1 MPSTPVSNVQR
12 QVAKA
17 SRRLF
22 VQRLLDTLVWCWAG
36 ALLASSAWFLAQP
49 WLIGKVD
56 ELVRWEVA
64 GGIFAAA
71 TIGGLWLA
79 ARRAPSQV
87 ETALEFD
94 SRFKL
99 KERTTAVLTLG
110 PESIPTAA
118 GLALAAD
125 AEAYAAKVDMRQG
138 FPVGLSWKSLA
149 VPVCAIA
156 LAVIAVIYDPVFRLP
171 TADAAREADK
181 VVNAADIAEKFDKL
195 KKSTTQPF
203 AKDAMSE
210 QLEEI
215 EKLREKLL
223 SQPFDPADKDKIRER
238 LQKMVPLEEKIQ
250 NRLED
255 LKAQQ
260 DRNKAIQQKLKELGK
275 DPEQKLAKDGPAKAI
290 EDALNNGDIDRVQQ
304 ELAALADKLKNDKL
318 TPEDRKKLERQ
329 LDDIQ
334 QKLENI
340 ADLKDVK
347 EQLKKDLETGKIDKE
362 QFDKMMAKAKEASEQ
377 LQDLKALSDKI
388 GECKA
393 SLGDSQAAAGKLA
406 GLAKDLSDIDAAG
419 RELDLL
425 LEEQQQLRNLMRAMQ
440 NGLGGQ
446 PGGDPGA
453 ERPVAEDEPTGSKLE
468 KVKATLDN
476 KTQFRV
482 VGEQKGGT
490 FSKIPASQVGGAYV
504 KAQQDAPDA
513 IEQQQVPPD
522 AAEMLR
528 GYYENLG
535 GSKKN

>member
-1 MPSTPVSNVQR
+1 MPSTPVSHVQR

-22 VQRLLDTLVWCWAG
+22 LQRLLDTLVWCWAG
-36 ALLASSAWFLAQP
+36 ALLLSSAWFLAQP
-49 WLIGKVD
+49 WLIRKAD
-56 ELVRWEVA
+56 EMVRWEVA

-71 TIGGLWLA
+71 TIAGLWLA
-79 ARRAPSQV
+79 ARRTPSQL

-99 KERTTAVLTLG
+99 KERTTAVLTLA
-110 PESIPTAA
+110 PEFINSSA

-125 AEAYAAKVDMRQG
+125 AEAYAAKVDVRRG
-138 FPVGLSWKSLA
+138 FPVGLSWKALA
-149 VPVCAIA
+149 VPVCGVA
-156 LAVIAVIYDPVFRLP
+156 LAFIAIFYNPVFRLP
-171 TADAAREADK
+171 TADAAREAEK
-181 VVNAADIAEKFDKL
+181 VVNAADIAEKFEKL
-195 KKSTTQPF
+195 KKTASQPF

-223 SQPFDPADKDKIRER
+223 SQPFDPTDKDKIRER
-238 LQKMVPLEEKIQ
+238 LQKMLPLEEKIQ
-250 NRLED
+250 NRLDD

-275 DPEQKLAKDGPAKAI
+275 DPEQKLAKDGPAKGI
-290 EDALNNGDIDRVQQ
+290 EDALNNGQLDRVQQ
-304 ELAALADKLKNDKL
+304 EIAALADKLKNDKL

-347 EQLKKDLETGKIDKE
+347 EQLKKDLESGKLDKE
-362 QFDKMMAKAKEASEQ
+362 QFDKLMAKAKEASEQ
-377 LQDLKALSDKI
+377 LQDLKMLSDKI

-393 SLGDSQAAAGKLA
+393 NLGDSQAAAGKLA
-406 GLAKDLSDIDAAG
+406 GLAKDLNDIDATG
-419 RELDLL
+419 RELELL
-425 LEEQQQLRNLMRAMQ
+425 LEEQQRMHDLMRALRG
-440 NGLGGQ
+440 GLDSLDGP

-453 ERPVAEDEPTGSKLE
+453 ERPIADDAPTGSRLE
-468 KVKATLDN
+468 KQKATLDN

-490 FSKIPASQVGGAYV
+490 FSKIPASKVGGAF
-504 KAQQDAPDA
+504 AQRSRTRPMPSSASRF
-513 IEQQQVPPD
+513 PPMQRKCSAD
-522 AAEMLR
+522 TT
-528 GYYENLG
+528 
-535 GSKKN
+535 KT